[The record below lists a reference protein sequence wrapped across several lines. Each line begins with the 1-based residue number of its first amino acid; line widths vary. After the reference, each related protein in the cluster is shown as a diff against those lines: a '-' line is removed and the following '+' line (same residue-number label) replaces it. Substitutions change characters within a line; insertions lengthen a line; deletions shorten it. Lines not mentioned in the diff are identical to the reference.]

1 LPLHLV
7 LVELKTNGR
16 RPGRVQGSVP
26 KKSGSQ
32 LNRTGEPEVADGR
45 DRVRNPQVGD
55 ELLAGRR
62 FGQFS
67 SNGSYVR
74 IKGFVGLTRLG

>member
-16 RPGRVQGSVP
+16 RSGRVQRPVP

-32 LNRTGEPEVADGR
+32 LNRTAEPEVADGR
-45 DRVRNPQVGD
+45 DRVRDPQVGN

-62 FGQFS
+62 FGQFT
-67 SNGSYVR
+67 SNGSYVKV
-74 IKGFVGLTRLG
+74 KGFVGLTRSS